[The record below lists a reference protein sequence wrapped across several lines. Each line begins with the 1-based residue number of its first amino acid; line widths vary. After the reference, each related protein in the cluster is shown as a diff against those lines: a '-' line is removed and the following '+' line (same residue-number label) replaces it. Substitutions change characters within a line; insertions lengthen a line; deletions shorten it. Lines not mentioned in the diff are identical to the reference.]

1 MEGDVGRGE
10 ATLLRRTVTI
20 ESQAHGRS
28 PWLSVSA
35 AAQANLHCWRE
46 ETAHLWVQGIDA
58 QSTWWESQTLVRK
71 RRYTTY
77 SGRSSRYGKNDS
89 NATHVRHYDL
99 VNKLNLI
106 LSPKGTPMSK
116 LQSSGVSES
125 SSVNEVV
132 DDSRPPTML
141 HIPTKFEHFP
151 GNSSPAGGFHHP
163 TFPTLAPTGLT
174 FSLPIA
180 STASPCEAT
189 SEISQVRP
197 LPPLPNPAI
206 TATATVATAT
216 SSVSPEDLSPRSAS
230 PLIRIHPTPGLQT
243 TLWSYLLTAFNA
255 FNVPSGLQF
264 TFHILLVLRTRTHA
278 YS

>member
-1 MEGDVGRGE
+1 
-10 ATLLRRTVTI
+10 
-20 ESQAHGRS
+20 
-28 PWLSVSA
+28 
-35 AAQANLHCWRE
+35 
-46 ETAHLWVQGIDA
+46 
-58 QSTWWESQTLVRK
+58 
-71 RRYTTY
+71 
-77 SGRSSRYGKNDS
+77 
-89 NATHVRHYDL
+89 
-99 VNKLNLI
+99 
-106 LSPKGTPMSK
+106 MSK

-243 TLWSYLLTAFNA
+243 TL
-255 FNVPSGLQF
+255 
-264 TFHILLVLRTRTHA
+264 
-278 YS
+278 